1 MPESENNASQ
11 LQIRCPNCGQRFKV
25 GPELRSKLVE
35 CGSCERRF
43 RVEDDVI
50 LRSRKF
56 YPGEAKNDAHLERF
70 PRAALHT
77 TSQIDFQTAN
87 YNPAPNPEMVEP
99 PSFQRVLAGVIGAGL
114 LVFVLLLFVLS
125 TGGGGP
131 LASVS
136 TERRLVLAVFIS
148 VIGSAFII
156 YANRR
161 KLLPALAGCGLAS
174 LALVAMAI
182 IFPGPDDAM
191 VHQPPPPLDTDGER
205 PRPPV
210 KPDNGD
216 QPENPADPYAKLKE
230 EMRYGPVAAEIVTA
244 GSPEKVTAIWLRGM
258 RERHKW
264 TVEEYL
270 LRTTG
275 ADRSSHLY
283 RRGDTAHLMV
293 LTGMNQDIEATAH
306 ICKRIGNVERVVR
319 PLRVIEVMVSGDRFA
334 EAPIERLRDTGSDA
348 FYALNL
354 KELESIDLGRVER
367 AVERLSNAEPKQF
380 RSDIVERLI
389 AILDEAPLDLCE
401 DVAVALG
408 TWSEPGDGADQ
419 AVLALA
425 LKMDESGKKLGEG
438 IIGFLVDRSVAEVQP
453 ILHKRWL
460 DNPDSWEQIYG
471 KLGEP
476 ARGPMLAALAEENI
490 SIRDSAVRIL
500 GRVGNTAS
508 IPILEALKNGKDSEL
523 DLNITRAIAHIR
535 ERKGQPDVPKA
546 EPVPDPPPGP

>member
-1 MPESENNASQ
+1 MTESEYNASQ
-11 LQIRCPNCGQRFKV
+11 IQIRCPNCGQRFKV

-77 TSQIDFQTAN
+77 TSPIDFQTAN

-216 QPENPADPYAKLKE
+216 QPENPADP
-230 EMRYGPVAAEIVTA
+230 
-244 GSPEKVTAIWLRGM
+244 
-258 RERHKW
+258 
-264 TVEEYL
+264 
-270 LRTTG
+270 
-275 ADRSSHLY
+275 
-283 RRGDTAHLMV
+283 
-293 LTGMNQDIEATAH
+293 
-306 ICKRIGNVERVVR
+306 
-319 PLRVIEVMVSGDRFA
+319 
-334 EAPIERLRDTGSDA
+334 
-348 FYALNL
+348 
-354 KELESIDLGRVER
+354 
-367 AVERLSNAEPKQF
+367 
-380 RSDIVERLI
+380 
-389 AILDEAPLDLCE
+389 
-401 DVAVALG
+401 
-408 TWSEPGDGADQ
+408 
-419 AVLALA
+419 
-425 LKMDESGKKLGEG
+425 
-438 IIGFLVDRSVAEVQP
+438 
-453 ILHKRWL
+453 
-460 DNPDSWEQIYG
+460 
-471 KLGEP
+471 
-476 ARGPMLAALAEENI
+476 
-490 SIRDSAVRIL
+490 
-500 GRVGNTAS
+500 
-508 IPILEALKNGKDSEL
+508 
-523 DLNITRAIAHIR
+523 
-535 ERKGQPDVPKA
+535 
-546 EPVPDPPPGP
+546 